1 MSETTITK
9 GTLSVYKKTKDPS
22 TMSMKE
28 LEAVLNPKQKLFCAN
43 YLKYNNGAEAAKQ
56 AGYSE
61 KSSTITAR
69 NLLSKNKFVVEYIYR
84 KQQEL
89 QTATI
94 ADAQEILQYLT
105 DVMRGEIN
113 DQFGLEASLAERTK
127 AAQELA
133 KRQIDMAL
141 KLKEYENTAKIEISL
156 KRNSR
161 PDDVIDV
168 N

>member
-1 MSETTITK
+1 MSDKSVTITE
-9 GTLSVYKKTKDPS
+9 GSLIRYKKKKDPAELS
-22 TMSMKE
+22 IRE
-28 LEAVLNPKQKLFCAN
+28 LEAILNPKQKLFCAN

-61 KSSTITAR
+61 KSASITAR
-69 NLLSKNKFVVEYIYR
+69 NLLKNNFVGEYIYR

-89 QTATI
+89 QSATI

-105 DVMRGEIN
+105 DVMRGEIK

-133 KRQIDMAL
+133 KRQIDMAM
-141 KLKEYENTAKIEISL
+141 KMAENDNTAKIEISL
-156 KRNSR
+156 TRRK
-161 PDDVIDV
+161 PDDIVDA
-168 N
+168 